1 MKRTIIITAAA
12 ALALSIAFAYG
23 PRFQNPTGAP
33 TAAANGMGGMQAGAI
48 FAGTLHDEA
57 AALLGITPD
66 ELIAMHQSGKTLG
79 DIAVELGQ
87 DAGTFKA
94 ALIDARN
101 QAIDEAVANGELTE
115 AQATFMKTSTEAA
128 VTAQLQR
135 EVGPAAAFA
144 YGPARGAQ
152 AYGRQTGRA
161 VGPAG
166 APNGYGPNNGYAP
179 NNRYA
184 PNNGFAPNANGAPGW
199 QQSGAAGWPGCPQ
212 QNQQYGR
219 MGRR

>member
-1 MKRTIIITAAA
+1 MKRTILITAAA
-12 ALALSIAFAYG
+12 ALALSLAFAYG
-23 PRFQNPTGAP
+23 PRFQNAPAAPAGAAGYGAGP
-33 TAAANGMGGMQAGAI
+33 MQAGAV

-57 AALLGITPD
+57 AAILGLTPD
-66 ELIAMHQSGKTLG
+66 ELVALHQDGKTLS

-87 DAGTFKA
+87 DADAFKT

-101 QAIDEAVANGELTE
+101 QAIDEAVGNGELTE
-115 AQATFMKTSTEAA
+115 AQATVMKSRTEAA

-135 EVGPAAAFA
+135 EVGPNAGFA

-152 AYGRQTGRA
+152 VFGRQSGRA

-166 APNGYGPNNGYAP
+166 SPGAYGPN
-179 NNRYA
+179 
-184 PNNGFAPNANGAPGW
+184 GFGPGTFGPGSGPAWQSDDGAMP
-199 QQSGAAGWPGCPQ
+199 
-212 QNQQYGR
+212 YGR

>member
-1 MKRTIIITAAA
+1 MKRTILITAAA
-12 ALALSIAFAYG
+12 TLAVSLAFAYG
-23 PRFQNPTGAP
+23 PRFQNAPAAPAGAAGYGAGP
-33 TAAANGMGGMQAGAI
+33 MQAGAV

-57 AALLGITPD
+57 AAILGITPD
-66 ELIAMHQSGKTLG
+66 ELVALHQDGKTLS

-87 DAGTFKA
+87 DADAFKT
-94 ALIDARN
+94 ALVDARN

-115 AQATFMKTSTEAA
+115 AQATLMKSRTEAA

-135 EVGPAAAFA
+135 EVGPNAGFA

-152 AYGRQTGRA
+152 QWARQSGRA

-166 APNGYGPNNGYAP
+166 RPGGYGPAAMGGA
-179 NNRYA
+179 
-184 PNNGFAPNANGAPGW
+184 GWQDGAPG
-199 QQSGAAGWPGCPQ
+199 ARNCDPQ
-212 QNQQYGR
+212 FMQNR